1 MSKKF
6 TLIELLVVI
15 AIIAILAS
23 MLLPA
28 LNRARSTARQVNCT
42 NNQKQIGIL
51 CANYCDAFQEYYP
64 YQANVSP
71 ATVYNQMLYSYNS
84 GANDS
89 KLYKPFYCPEDINQR
104 AVSYFS
110 NGYISYGY
118 NYGYLQRTKL
128 TQIKKSSRMINVLD
142 SVNGPAS
149 LITPTRLGYYIALAW
164 NDSSQNLAFTRHS
177 NNRVCNV
184 LYMDG
189 HAASVRAA
197 YYSGLY
203 NADALGTRW
212 IDNNSWTLDGNRVP

>member
-1 MSKKF
+1 MKKKF

-28 LNRARSTARQVNCT
+28 LNRARSTARQVGCI
-42 NNQKQIGIL
+42 NNQKQVGIL
-51 CANYCDAFQEYYP
+51 CANYCDAYQEYYP
-64 YQANVSP
+64 YQSGVSP
-71 ATVYNQMLYSYNS
+71 ASVYNQLLYRYSS
-84 GANDS
+84 GANDT
-89 KLYKPFYCPEDINQR
+89 KVYRMFYCPEDINQKD
-104 AVSYFS
+104 VSSFA
-110 NGYISYGY
+110 NGFVSYGY
-118 NYGYLQRTKL
+118 NYYYLQRTRL
-128 TQIKKSSRMINVLD
+128 SQIKKASRMINVLD

-149 LITPTRLGYYIALAW
+149 LITPTRLGYYLALPW
-164 NDSSQNLAFTRHS
+164 VDSNQNLAFTRHS